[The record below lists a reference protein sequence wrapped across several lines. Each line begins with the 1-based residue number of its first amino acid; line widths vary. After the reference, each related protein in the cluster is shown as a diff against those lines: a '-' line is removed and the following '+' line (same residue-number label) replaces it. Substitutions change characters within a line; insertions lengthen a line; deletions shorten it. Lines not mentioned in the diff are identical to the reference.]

1 MKNPIF
7 SISIFLLVLCFS
19 LGAFAQE
26 PTKPAEQQP
35 PTPQNPIQK
44 PTEPEDQGLLGKAI
58 ETTEVVVPVIVT
70 DNYGRFVQGLK
81 KADFAVREDGVSQVI
96 EDFSDA
102 SSPFSV
108 ALLIDLSLSTKNKL
122 EEIKRTATDFVK
134 LLQPRDRV
142 LVVAFDERVRFVGD
156 FTGDQKELE
165 KSIKSL
171 KTSYLTSLYDAIDLT
186 IREKLRNQK
195 GRKAIVVLSDG
206 VDSGSKKATYQSVM
220 DLITRSGII
229 AYSVRYETRNDGS
242 KQINPQDLPNLSGA
256 PSVIKHMFPQQP
268 RGTFQKQAPR
278 DRDLLG
284 IEFLRELAMRS
295 GALYIRSESEIM
307 TAGALNLIANEIRN
321 QYTIVY
327 DPKNKNQDGL
337 FRQIHVNLNREDL
350 QVRFRQGYVAPKAA
364 PPKEADKTNNQ

>member
-1 MKNPIF
+1 M
-7 SISIFLLVLCFS
+7 
-19 LGAFAQE
+19 
-26 PTKPAEQQP
+26 
-35 PTPQNPIQK
+35 
-44 PTEPEDQGLLGKAI
+44 
-58 ETTEVVVPVIVT
+58 PVIVT
-70 DNYGRFVQGLK
+70 DNFGRFVPGLK
-81 KADFAVREDGVSQVI
+81 KTDFAVREDGAPQEI

-108 ALLIDLSLSTKNKL
+108 ALMIDLSLSTKNKL
-122 EEIKRTATDFVK
+122 DEIKRTAIDFVK

-142 LVVAFDERVRFVGD
+142 IVVAFDERVRFIGD

-171 KTSYLTSLYDAIDLT
+171 KTSYLTSLYDAIELT
-186 IREKLRNQK
+186 ITEKLRMQK

-242 KQINPQDLPNLSGA
+242 KQITPQDLPNLSGA
-256 PSVIKHMFPQQP
+256 PSGIKQMFPQQP
-268 RGTFQKQAPR
+268 RGTFQKQAPK

-295 GALYIRSESEIM
+295 GALYIRS
-307 TAGALNLIANEIRN
+307 GKRN
-321 QYTIVY
+321 H
-327 DPKNKNQDGL
+327 DGGCIKSN
-337 FRQIHVNLNREDL
+337 RQRNSQPIYACLRS
-350 QVRFRQGYVAPKAA
+350 QK
-364 PPKEADKTNNQ
+364 

>member
-1 MKNPIF
+1 MKNSTF
-7 SISIFLLVLCFS
+7 SISTFLLMLCFS
-19 LGAFAQE
+19 VLAFAQE

-35 PTPQNPIQK
+35 PAPQNPTQK
-44 PTEPEDQGLLGKAI
+44 PTDPEDQGTI
-58 ETTEVVVPVIVT
+58 IVDTTTQVVVPVIVT
-70 DNYGRFVQGLK
+70 DNYGRFVTGLK
-81 KADFAVREDGVSQVI
+81 KTDFAVREDGVSQEI

-108 ALLIDLSLSTKNKL
+108 ALMIDLSLSTKNKL
-122 EEIKRTATDFVK
+122 DEIKRTAIDFVK

-142 LVVAFDERVRFVGD
+142 IVVAFDERVRFVGD

-186 IREKLRNQK
+186 IREKLRTQK

-242 KQINPQDLPNLSGA
+242 KQINPQDLPNLSGT
-256 PSVIKHMFPQQP
+256 PSGIKHMFPQQP
-268 RGTFQKQAPR
+268 RGTFQKQAPK

-327 DPKNKNQDGL
+327 DPKNKKQDGL
-337 FRQIHVNLNREDL
+337 FRQIHVNVNRDEL

-364 PPKEADKTNNQ
+364 PPKEADKPNN